1 MERYTINNIQKFLR
15 IIILTIEMLTI
26 SFVFHLLL
34 EVVVPVFHANM
45 QQPSILLLRT
55 TGILLWLSMA
65 TFCGYNDQKG
75 FLHFRYMLKWGLASI
90 FLSVVGFGFV
100 ILNLGF
106 ISHLILVPLLF
117 GISIT
122 LSTFP
127 LRFLFIQT
135 YKYRRLFF
143 KNSRIMIIGRGANAD
158 QLNVFFKK
166 HKAAKLLHVLNQD
179 TADLTE
185 VELLAFAQ
193 SKVSA
198 IKQQA
203 LENDISE
210 IYWNL
215 PLTGVKILE
224 EMGEFAYNNFISFKI
239 TSGFNYL
246 NQEGELL
253 GFINN
258 KPIITLRNPPL
269 ASFFNRQ
276 LKRAFD
282 LIFTSLVLI
291 FLFPWILIVVGILIK
306 LDSPG
311 PVFFIQQRAGKKNQ
325 IFKCIKFRTMTTVP
339 EKGEYEQATKNDV
352 RITKIGAIL
361 RRNNIDEFP
370 QFINVLLGD
379 MSIVGPRPHPP
390 KLDQMYVPMIKYYQ
404 YRYYI
409 KPGISGWA
417 QIHGYRGET
426 KAPERMKKRVEYDN
440 WYIENW
446 DLLVDLRI
454 VARTTLNM
462 IKGEENAY

>member
-1 MERYTINNIQKFLR
+1 
-15 IIILTIEMLTI
+15 
-26 SFVFHLLL
+26 
-34 EVVVPVFHANM
+34 
-45 QQPSILLLRT
+45 
-55 TGILLWLSMA
+55 
-65 TFCGYNDQKG
+65 
-75 FLHFRYMLKWGLASI
+75 MLKWGLVSI
-90 FLSVVGFGFV
+90 FLSAAGFGFV
-100 ILNLGF
+100 ILNFGF
-106 ISHLILVPLLF
+106 VSHLTLVPLLF
-117 GISIT
+117 GLSIT

-135 YKYRRLFF
+135 YNYRRLFF

-158 QLNVFFKK
+158 ELGTFFKK
-166 HKAAKLLHVLNQD
+166 HKAAKLLHVLNGE
-179 TADLTE
+179 TTGLTE
-185 VELLAFAQ
+185 TELLAFAQ
-193 SKVSA
+193 TKLPE

-203 LENDISE
+203 IDNGISE

-215 PLTGVKILE
+215 PLMGVNILE

-276 LKRAFD
+276 LKRVFD
-282 LIFTSLVLI
+282 LFLTSLVLI
-291 FLFPWILIVVGILIK
+291 FLFPWILLIVGILIK

-311 PVFFIQQRAGKKNQ
+311 PIFFIQPRAGKKNQ
-325 IFKCIKFRTMTTVP
+325 IFKCIKFRTMTTVQ
-339 EKGEYEQATKNDV
+339 EKGEYAQATKNDI
-352 RITKIGAIL
+352 RITKVGAFL
-361 RRNNIDEFP
+361 RKKNIDEFP

-379 MSIVGPRPHPP
+379 MSVIGPRPHPP

-426 KAPERMKKRVEYDN
+426 KAPNRMKKRIEYDN

-446 DLLVDLRI
+446 GLLLDLRI
-454 VARTTLNM
+454 VARTSLNM